1 MGEHQI
7 PPRFDHGAAYAQ
19 GVRSLATWRQIQ
31 EIAARCLAAHMRGE
45 RVVLTANG
53 QVLAEIDPPQVDG
66 LRQRGRNINSILK
79 KDGDEMDSRNDAV
92 APRELVMGASV
103 GFVDRQQAGIL
114 PTRIKAKS
122 IHVSDEMVQRAQ
134 QEGADRGQLLD
145 ERLVRAMLEA
155 ALRD

>member
-66 LRQRGRNINSILK
+66 LMQHGSNTKSILK
-79 KDGDEMDSRNDAV
+79 KDGDEMEKRMDDFGSR
-92 APRELVMGASV
+92 LLGASV
-103 GFVDRQQAGIL
+103 GDVDRRQGGIL
-114 PTRIKAKS
+114 ETRAR
-122 IHVSDEMVQRAQ
+122 VTDEMVQRALR
-134 QEGADRGQLLD
+134 EG
-145 ERLVRAMLEA
+145 ERWGNPLGGAAIRAMLEA
-155 ALRD
+155 ALRG

>member
-53 QVLAEIDPPQVDG
+53 VVLAEIDPPQTMSKRSPGSSED
-66 LRQRGRNINSILK
+66 LMKPMDKN
-79 KDGDEMDSRNDAV
+79 DEFGAR
-92 APRELVMGASV
+92 LLGASV
-103 GFVDRQQAGIL
+103 GDVDRRQGGIL
-114 PTRIKAKS
+114 PTGGLQITNEM
-122 IHVSDEMVQRAQ
+122 IHRAQ
-134 QEGADRGQLLD
+134 TEAARWDNPLGASAI
-145 ERLVRAMLEA
+145 RAMLEA
-155 ALRD
+155 ALRG